1 MNDNNTSN
9 LKQLLEESNQ
19 LFIEKSNLRLKTI
32 LEKWRDE
39 MQDDERFFEMLE
51 KWQVKVKEE
60 IRKETE
66 DLLSIFDKRA

>member
-1 MNDNNTSN
+1 MNDNKTSN

-19 LFIEKSNLRLKTI
+19 LFIEKSNLRLITMLK
-32 LEKWRDE
+32 KWRDE

>member
-1 MNDNNTSN
+1 MNEQI
-9 LKQLLEESNQ
+9 KLLWEEESNQ
-19 LFIEKSNLRLKTI
+19 LFIEKSNLRLKTM

-60 IRKETE
+60 IRKEIE
-66 DLLSIFDKRA
+66 DLLSIYR